1 MVKLQAGDPG
11 VRRLLAR
18 GGDPFTADSS
28 TDGADPTTP
37 RFIRAA
43 HFEYSFAPA
52 GSGAWWVRK
61 ELPNLYVPA
70 LEAGNPSVAEFLQA
84 NGMVPPTANHP
95 GSGS

>member
-18 GGDPFTADSS
+18 GGDPFAADSS
-28 TDGADPTTP
+28 GGAQPTSP

-84 NGMVPPTANHP
+84 NWMVPPA
-95 GSGS
+95 S